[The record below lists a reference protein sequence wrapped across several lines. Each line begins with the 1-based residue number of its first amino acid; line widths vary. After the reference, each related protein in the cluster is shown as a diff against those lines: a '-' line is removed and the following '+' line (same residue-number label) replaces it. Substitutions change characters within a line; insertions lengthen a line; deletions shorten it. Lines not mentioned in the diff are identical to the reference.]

1 MVIKMWEYSLRT
13 FIWFHHLVSFGT
25 TANKILIII
34 KKDSMLASLH
44 MSHLMF
50 TAGVESDAS
59 REPHNADYL
68 KPSWLFYLIVN
79 HSVEWITD
87 FQQTHHCAF
96 LANSRYRV
104 CNMVNTASRNPLYQF
119 LFVFLFV
126 SIFSHTHMHWQK

>member
-1 MVIKMWEYSLRT
+1 
-13 FIWFHHLVSFGT
+13 
-25 TANKILIII
+25 
-34 KKDSMLASLH
+34 MLASLH

-104 CNMVNTASRNPLYQF
+104 CNVVNAASRNLLVPILAAHDNCSHFFPHTQT
-119 LFVFLFV
+119 
-126 SIFSHTHMHWQK
+126 HTHTCLAKNNPRLCSNMH